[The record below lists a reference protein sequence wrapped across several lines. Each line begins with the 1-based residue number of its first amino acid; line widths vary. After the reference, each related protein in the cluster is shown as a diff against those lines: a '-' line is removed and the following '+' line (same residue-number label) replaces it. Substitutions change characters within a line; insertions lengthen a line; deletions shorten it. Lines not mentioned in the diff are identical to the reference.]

1 MKTLYGPQMIPRWT
15 GPVLSCGCVTLT
27 LNSIRYETASTW
39 RIYRDFVRFKSTYF
53 YHFHSFTSRNGQFKL
68 SLMLCLFVRYFE
80 TRLIN
85 WDNMNSCL
93 RARRYPEAMWKQ
105 INSFSASR
113 IVSSNRVRGIDNHP
127 HVDRRG
133 NGEQAWEEDYH
144 FSFVDLLRCINITS
158 PEIFAREIGAAGCN
172 VIHWCMLDVWSLGS
186 LDGP

>member
-1 MKTLYGPQMIPRWT
+1 MRRHQHGESIEISWDSNQLIFII
-15 GPVLSCGCVTLT
+15 
-27 LNSIRYETASTW
+27 SIRSPPVMVNSC
-39 RIYRDFVRFKSTYF
+39 FVY
-53 YHFHSFTSRNGQFKL
+53 
-68 SLMLCLFVRYFE
+68 FVRYFE

-105 INSFSASR
+105 TNSFSASR

-133 NGEQAWEEDYH
+133 NGEQAWEEAYH
-144 FSFVDLLRCINITS
+144 FSFVDLLRCINIIS
-158 PEIFAREIGAAGCN
+158 PEIFAREIGTAGCK